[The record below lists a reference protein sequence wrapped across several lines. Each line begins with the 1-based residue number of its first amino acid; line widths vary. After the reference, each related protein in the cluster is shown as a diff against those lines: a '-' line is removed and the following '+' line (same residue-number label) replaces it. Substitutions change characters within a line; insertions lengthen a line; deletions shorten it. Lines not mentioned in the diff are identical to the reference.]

1 MKATEGREWKKSL
14 LYSSKNRQILTSKA
28 VVHYPHFHQS
38 FRHLLPSANPPS
50 PFVLDRRNRSAL
62 EAEMPRLKSTYANTT
77 IYDAIQNGTFPLS
90 NETNQ
95 WRHWPRSVDRS
106 RTAAKAHIQ
115 WSPFELQQLQARW
128 SLTTRGPK
136 PSTEDNYQGSQS
148 NESVKRVAKSRV
160 KWHALSQQMA
170 HGHVR
175 RYRSRQ
181 SVWPPSTSLAC
192 GLQDSSKREKTQ
204 MPIQCQYSALA
215 FPTELTRCWYFNI
228 NLLTCK
234 KTLLALKLNVKWDSA
249 LGYVRSRVRRRRPIV
264 GSP

>member
-1 MKATEGREWKKSL
+1 MKATEGREWMKSL

-28 VVHYPHFHQS
+28 VVHYPTS
-38 FRHLLPSANPPS
+38 TNPSDILLPSANPPS

-90 NETNQ
+90 NENETNQ

-136 PSTEDNYQGSQS
+136 PSTEDNYQGS
-148 NESVKRVAKSRV
+148 
-160 KWHALSQQMA
+160 
-170 HGHVR
+170 
-175 RYRSRQ
+175 
-181 SVWPPSTSLAC
+181 
-192 GLQDSSKREKTQ
+192 
-204 MPIQCQYSALA
+204 
-215 FPTELTRCWYFNI
+215 
-228 NLLTCK
+228 
-234 KTLLALKLNVKWDSA
+234 
-249 LGYVRSRVRRRRPIV
+249 
-264 GSP
+264 